1 MTDTMPG
8 SMTDEQRE
16 YLAERSLAVLATG
29 RRDGSPQQSL
39 VSYFF
44 DGEAL
49 LASMTKDRAKYRNAV
64 RQPRVSVLVA
74 DERRQVVVYGV
85 AQVLEGRDR
94 DDAIRA
100 IRVHQGNPLPDDYDL
115 DAFSKRLDELGR
127 VVLRVV
133 PERVLGLEPGA
144 PS

>member
-1 MTDTMPG
+1 MANTMPG
-8 SMTDEQRE
+8 PMTEEQRA
-16 YLAERSLAVLATG
+16 YLEARSLAVLATG

-49 LASMTKDRAKYRNAV
+49 LMSVTTDRAKYRNAV

-74 DERRQVVVYGV
+74 DGRQQVVVYGV
-85 AQVLEGRDR
+85 ANVLEGRER

-100 IRVHQGNPLPDDYDL
+100 LRVHQGNPLPDDYDL

-133 PERVLGLEPGA
+133 PEHVLGLEPGV

>member
-8 SMTDEQRE
+8 SMTDEQRA
-16 YLAERSLAVLATG
+16 YLEARSLAVLATG

-49 LASMTKDRAKYRNAV
+49 LMSVTRDRAKYQNAV

-74 DERRQVVVYGV
+74 DGRRQVVVYGV
-85 AQVLEGRDR
+85 ASVVEGRPR
-94 DDAIRA
+94 DEAIQA
-100 IRVHQGNPLPDDYDL
+100 IRVHQGNPLPDGTDL

-133 PERVLGLEPGA
+133 PERVLGLEPGE

>member
-1 MTDTMPG
+1 MPAVMTE
-8 SMTDEQRE
+8 EQRA
-16 YLAERSLAVLATG
+16 YLEVRSLAVLATG

-39 VSYFF
+39 VSYLF

-49 LASMTKDRAKYRNAV
+49 LMSVTTDRAKYRNAV
-64 RQPRVSVLVA
+64 RQPRVSVLVP
-74 DERRQVVVYGV
+74 DGRQQVVVYGL
-85 AQVLEGRDR
+85 ASVLEGRAR

-100 IRVHQGNPLPDDYDL
+100 IRVHQGNPVPDDYDL
-115 DAFSKRLDELGR
+115 EQFSKRLDELQR